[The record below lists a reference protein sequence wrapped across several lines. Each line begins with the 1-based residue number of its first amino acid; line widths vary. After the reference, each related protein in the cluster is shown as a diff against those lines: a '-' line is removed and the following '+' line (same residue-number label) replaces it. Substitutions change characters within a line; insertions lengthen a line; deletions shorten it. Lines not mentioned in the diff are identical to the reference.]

1 MIAEDLAILERLAE
15 EHLDPAVC
23 HALRAAL
30 VELNNPLLQGA
41 TPSCMR
47 LGPPRRDPSA
57 ELETRRALQIA
68 AKRGAGGV
76 LPVGRRQCTLAALI
90 MLVTLAACV
99 SERDALIEQG
109 FAPAYAEGYDDGCA
123 SGSAAAGGLF
133 DDPRKDAE
141 RYATDTQ
148 YTQGWDA
155 GFAKCQRDTA
165 AMVREARLRH
175 PSGED

>member
-1 MIAEDLAILERLAE
+1 MTTP
-15 EHLDPAVC
+15 PA
-23 HALRAAL
+23 
-30 VELNNPLLQGA
+30 
-41 TPSCMR
+41 
-47 LGPPRRDPSA
+47 RRS
-57 ELETRRALQIA
+57 
-68 AKRGAGGV
+68 AGGV

-133 DDPRKDAE
+133 AEPRKDAG

-165 AMVREARLRH
+165 AMVRDARLRH
-175 PSGED
+175 SSGED